1 METAALT
8 MMLTMKGKRCSG
20 TVSTSKS
27 ASDVKARDDV
37 SGCFSKCGY
46 STKASRVMR
55 TGVPWVTKPKQEEVL
70 ILKLLPLTH

>member
-1 METAALT
+1 MGGRGVLRSISGASKKFWMRRVETAALT

-37 SGCFSKCGY
+37 SGCFSRCG
-46 STKASRVMR
+46 
-55 TGVPWVTKPKQEEVL
+55 
-70 ILKLLPLTH
+70 